1 MMGYLL
7 ISLLYTTLAV
17 VVFIFERRRIRRSG
31 ADPITIFVVV
41 FLLQCCVP
49 GIVIF
54 GLLPFAD
61 SVNPTGN
68 DVFDG
73 ILQGVSVSHALLV
86 LSLTVWFA
94 IAFYAFCAIGQ
105 LALSRTR
112 ARSAPP
118 VVPRGLGIRM
128 WLLVLVLAG
137 GLTLTLYSFSLFGDS
152 MLARYANLVLFRAG
166 FEGIERNTLNANA
179 LAFTQSWL
187 WLSVVA
193 FFASRE
199 GGRWGWKSVA
209 WVALIALFGLLS
221 ASRRALFLPVLLGY
235 LTLLL
240 YDNRWRARWVGL
252 LAVPILILLA
262 FGKEVSAA
270 LAWGGSVGGVAGMY
284 GSWVSA
290 LLRSASDLG
299 ITVVES
305 LGTVRYLHLPMRF
318 GVDHLVSIAHRFP
331 EVSLGIDLHFPER
344 MVRISTAA
352 LADPNSQDLPPGLLG
367 QMWLDFGVFGPLIW
381 GLVFGLQMSVLAYG
395 WKLVQHTKQAAA
407 VFVLLIF
414 IVALPLNSGSFDF
427 TFSLDVFAVLLML
440 ALVVQRRPLERT
452 PA

>member
-1 MMGYLL
+1 MIGYLL
-7 ISLLYTTLAV
+7 ISLLYATLTV
-17 VVFIFERRRIRRSG
+17 GVFIFERRRIRRSG
-31 ADPITIFVVV
+31 ADPITIFVIL

-61 SVNPTGN
+61 PVSPTGN

-73 ILQGVSVSHALLV
+73 ILHGIDFSQTLLV
-86 LSLTVWFA
+86 LSLTAWFV
-94 IAFYAFCAIGQ
+94 IAFYGSCGIGQ
-105 LALSRTR
+105 LTLSRQ
-112 ARSAPP
+112 RSGRTGPAGSHRL
-118 VVPRGLGIRM
+118 VVRRSSL
-128 WLLVLVLAG
+128 LLVLAAG
-137 GLTLTLYSFSLFGDS
+137 VALTVWSFSLFGDS
-152 MLARYANLVLFRAG
+152 MMVRYANLVLFRAG
-166 FEGIERNTLNANA
+166 FEGIERNALNANA
-179 LAFTQSWL
+179 FSLTQTWL
-187 WLSVVA
+187 WLSVLA
-193 FFASRE
+193 FFASKDA
-199 GGRWGWKSVA
+199 GARWWKAACV
-209 WVALIALFGLLS
+209 VLIAVFALLG
-221 ASRRALFLPVLLGY
+221 ASRRALFLPVLLSY

-240 YDNRWRARWVGL
+240 YDNQWRARWVGL
-252 LAVPILILLA
+252 LAVPILVLLA

-270 LAWGGSVGGVAGMY
+270 LAWGGSIGGVAGMY

-290 LLRSASDLG
+290 VLRSVSDLG

-331 EVSLGIDLHFPER
+331 AGTLGVDLHFPER

-367 QMWLDFGVFGPLIW
+367 QMWLDFGVFGPFIW

-407 VFVLLIF
+407 VFVVLIF
-414 IVALPLNSGSFDF
+414 IVALPVNTGSFDF
-427 TFSLDVFAVLLML
+427 TFSVDVIAFFLVLVAV
-440 ALVVQRRPLERT
+440 VHTRPLART